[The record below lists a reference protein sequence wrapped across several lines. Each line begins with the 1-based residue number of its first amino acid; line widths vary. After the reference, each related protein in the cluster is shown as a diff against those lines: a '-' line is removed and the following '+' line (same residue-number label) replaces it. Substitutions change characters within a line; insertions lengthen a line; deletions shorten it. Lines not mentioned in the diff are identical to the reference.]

1 MVSGILFFTMPIS
14 SSSSIVCRRVI
25 VLGQSSSANIFIR
38 RFLQVFEIA
47 DMRLHQHAV
56 IISGFQFIKPVAQV
70 VNDLIL
76 NAPAYRPAAVRSDF
90 SGTLQ
95 VLRRVALAGFYLIEQ
110 RSLLPGKVLHQ

>member
-1 MVSGILFFTMPIS
+1 
-14 SSSSIVCRRVI
+14 
-25 VLGQSSSANIFIR
+25 
-38 RFLQVFEIA
+38 
-47 DMRLHQHAV
+47 MRLHQHAV

-76 NAPAYRPAAVRSDF
+76 NAGQRIDLLLFVLDF